1 MTPSYLPPPSPPDGT
16 TAAPGDALSPQDLV
30 ETSVTS
36 NTALAIETRPQRWN
50 WELLKA
56 PFDRTLEQQAR
67 EPLTTVQVENL
78 RWFWIDGIL
87 AATSEAFFLA
97 YIPLFAVAYGATNQQ
112 VGWITA
118 LGNLAG
124 AVALFPGA
132 RVLGRTGQPKRLVLW
147 SGGGVG
153 RLALLLLAFIP
164 LFSLPSSVAILA
176 IATLN
181 ALRAFM
187 GNFGNPAWTAL
198 VAKIVPEFVR
208 GRYFS
213 TRNLTMGMATLV
225 FAALAGWLVRSGNEA
240 GWNDKLGFQIVFF
253 LAFVSGMAGTLA
265 FSRIV
270 EPPRLARKVG
280 GARERGGLWAAVWS
294 RTGFLGL
301 VISAFVWNLALQI
314 AAPFF
319 NVYLVTNLGADA
331 TMVGIAASASSLAGL
346 GGQLLFGRVMDRR
359 GPVWLQIV
367 SGFPIVVLPTLWA
380 FYTAPWQVVIN
391 NLFGGFFWAGYNL
404 ASFTLL
410 LKLTPHRQRAHAV
423 ALYQTGVFVS
433 AVIGPLVGGY
443 LADNVSFQ
451 LVFISSG
458 FGRLIAM
465 GLFIWLTA
473 WPLRKLARRAASAA
487 QPA

>member
-1 MTPSYLPPPSPPDGT
+1 LPPEGT
-16 TAAPGDALSPQDLV
+16 TAAPGNAPSPQDLA

-36 NTALAIETRPQRWN
+36 DTALAIETRPQRWN

-56 PFDRTLEQQAR
+56 PFDRTLEQQAG
-67 EPLTTVQVENL
+67 EPLTTQQVENL
-78 RWFWIDGIL
+78 RWFWFDGIL
-87 AATSEAFFLA
+87 AAVSEAFFLA

-132 RVLGRTGQPKRLVLW
+132 RMLDRTGRPKRLVLW
-147 SGGGVG
+147 TGGGLG
-153 RLALLLLAFIP
+153 RLTLLLLAFIP
-164 LFSLPSSVAILA
+164 LFSLPASAAILA

-181 ALRAFM
+181 ALRSFM

-198 VAKIVPEFVR
+198 VAEIVPEFVR

-213 TRNLTMGMATLV
+213 LRNLTMGMATLV
-225 FAALAGWLVRSGNEA
+225 FSVFAGWLVHSGNA
-240 GWNDKLGFQIVFF
+240 AALNDKFGFQMVFF
-253 LAFVSGMAGTLA
+253 LAFVSGMIGTAA

-270 EPPRLARKVG
+270 EPG
-280 GARERGGLWAAVWS
+280 GWERQGGGEHERTGLWAAARAS
-294 RTGFLGL
+294 TGFLGL
-301 VISAFVWNLALQI
+301 VVSAFVWNLALQI

-346 GGQLLFGRVMDRR
+346 GGQMLFGRVMDRR
-359 GPVWLQIV
+359 GAVWLQIV

-410 LKLTPHRQRAHAV
+410 LQLTPHRQRAHAV
-423 ALYQTGVFVS
+423 ALYQTGVFAS
-433 AVIGPLVGGY
+433 AVIGPLLGGY

-458 FGRLIAM
+458 FGRLIAL

-487 QPA
+487 QPV